1 MLYVCAQPAT
11 AYYAWQL
18 DTMLCNFLKN
28 GVPPADTHVVLAED
42 AGAAAQYGAL
52 EPKHPRVRF
61 FRYHDTRTDR
71 TYIPSV
77 RPHLLRKHFE
87 AHAAL

>member
-52 EPKHPRVRF
+52 SLIH
-61 FRYHDTRTDR
+61 
-71 TYIPSV
+71 I
-77 RPHLLRKHFE
+77 
-87 AHAAL
+87 